1 MRVLFIG
8 SQLLGRDCLEV
19 LHDQGDEIV
28 GVVTFEPEEH
38 EAWSSEVAEFAE
50 KNDLFYT
57 VCNNINT
64 PEQIK
69 GIKAL
74 NPDIIY
80 VIGWRQIIGK
90 EILSIPEHGVVGIHF
105 SLLPKFRGHAPV
117 GWAILAGERE
127 TGLTLFYFSDRAD
140 AGGVIAQK
148 TTPIRLDDDAGT
160 VRGRLERLAVQ
171 TVKEYAPLLRAGHV
185 IRQTQ
190 DESQASYGAYR
201 QPRDGRI
208 DWGKTSREVYDL
220 IRATTKPYPGA
231 WTGRH
236 SIKMT
241 TGSFVNRFGCIDS
254 GTIPVRTTERIT
266 IWTSELIPASPK
278 FYGTPGQI
286 IRHRRNGIIVKT
298 GDHAILIKD
307 IQVEGEET
315 QLANERFRSTKDY
328 FA

>member
-201 QPRDGRI
+201 QPRDGQI

-231 WTGRH
+231 WTW
-236 SIKMT
+236 
-241 TGSFVNRFGCIDS
+241 FNRGCLRDARK
-254 GTIPVRTTERIT
+254 VT